1 MFSIKFNE
9 IDHLNQVFKSKIQH
23 QKSITTKKRPTISC
37 QPSQKINLFKCYA
50 FAVSIATTETKERL
64 SFFLRNS
71 TKPSVKANK
80 VWSLPIP
87 TFAPG

>member
-23 QKSITTKKRPTISC
+23 QKSITTKKKANNFLSAFPKDKS
-37 QPSQKINLFKCYA
+37 FKCYA